1 MTLTIVY
8 EMEKNKWKQNKG
20 LIEKKK
26 KTSTNDLINKICEY
40 CIKIDI

>member
-26 KTSTNDLINKICEY
+26 RLLQMI
-40 CIKIDI
+40 